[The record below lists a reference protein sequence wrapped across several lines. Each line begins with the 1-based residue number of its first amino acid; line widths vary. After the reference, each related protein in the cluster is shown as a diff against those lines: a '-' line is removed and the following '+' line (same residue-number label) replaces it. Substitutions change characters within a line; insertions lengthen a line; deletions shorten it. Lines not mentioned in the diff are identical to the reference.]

1 MSREHPDDLQ
11 LAPYPEQIAL
21 YLRQHGLATPALF
34 VLGIARPLGFVASQC
49 LTLLQ
54 PFARDDGWQSR
65 IGRMAADLED
75 EATWTRLQKLLE

>member
-1 MSREHPDDLQ
+1 MSDQPSDNSMLHPHL
-11 LAPYPEQIAL
+11 EQTAL

-34 VLGIARPLGFVASQC
+34 VLGIARPLGFVAGQC

-54 PFARDDGWQSR
+54 PLAYGSGWQSR

-75 EATWTRLQKLLE
+75 DATWTRLQKLLE